1 MIYTESIKRNID
13 FKRMYYNS
21 KFKIGMLTVIYLKRN
36 NIKKTKLGITVS
48 KKVGNAVVR
57 NRVRRIILA
66 AYRELEKNE
75 DLKGFN
81 IVVVAR
87 KNCCFVKMW
96 DVLEEIKKNISFL
109 KRESSKNYYKKFS
122 FKTNWIWRGLF
133 YEKVNF
139 KVIEILQKKHFFSF
153 LWSLQISS

>member
-21 KFKIGMLTVIYLKRN
+21 KFKIGILTVIYLKKN
-36 NIKKTKLGITVS
+36 KTKKSNLGITVS

-66 AYRELEKNE
+66 AYKKMEEEE
-75 DLKGFN
+75 DFKGFN
-81 IVVVAR
+81 IVIVAR

-96 DVLEEIKKNISFL
+96 DVLEEIKRNLLFL
-109 KRESSKNYYKKFS
+109 KRECGKLNSKKVVF
-122 FKTNWIWRGLF
+122 
-133 YEKVNF
+133 KVN
-139 KVIEILQKKHFFSF
+139 
-153 LWSLQISS
+153 

>member
-21 KFKIGMLTVIYLKRN
+21 KFKIGILTVIYLKKN
-36 NIKKTKLGITVS
+36 KTKKSNLGITVS

-66 AYRELEKNE
+66 AYKKMEEEE

-87 KNCCFVKMW
+87 KSCCFVKMW
-96 DVLEEIKKNISFL
+96 DVLVEMRKNMLFL
-109 KRESSKNYYKKFS
+109 KRESVKFNGKKIILKQIKN
-122 FKTNWIWRGLF
+122 
-133 YEKVNF
+133 
-139 KVIEILQKKHFFSF
+139 
-153 LWSLQISS
+153 

>member
-13 FKRMYYNS
+13 FKRMYYRS
-21 KFKIGMLTVIYLKRN
+21 KFKIGILTVIYLKKN
-36 NIKKTKLGITVS
+36 KTRRSKLGITVS

-66 AYRELEKNE
+66 AYRKMEKEE

-81 IVVVAR
+81 IVIVAR

-96 DVLEEIKKNISFL
+96 DVLEEIKKNIFFL
-109 KRESSKNYYKKFS
+109 KRECGKFNSKKVVF
-122 FKTNWIWRGLF
+122 
-133 YEKVNF
+133 KVN
-139 KVIEILQKKHFFSF
+139 
-153 LWSLQISS
+153 

>member
-21 KFKIGMLTVIYLKRN
+21 KFKIGILTVIYLKKN
-36 NIKKTKLGITVS
+36 KTKKSNLGITVS

-66 AYRELEKNE
+66 AYKKMEEEE
-75 DLKGFN
+75 DFKGFN
-81 IVVVAR
+81 IVIVAR

-96 DVLEEIKKNISFL
+96 DVLMEMRKNMLFL
-109 KRESSKNYYKKFS
+109 KRECFKFNGKKIILKQIKN
-122 FKTNWIWRGLF
+122 
-133 YEKVNF
+133 
-139 KVIEILQKKHFFSF
+139 
-153 LWSLQISS
+153 